1 LKRRKEINVKKE
13 IFNKQN
19 RHWEDTFASK
29 PQMFG
34 TDPSIAAI
42 KAAGIFKNNGVRK
55 ILELGGGQG
64 RDSLYFAQQGFE
76 VTVIEYTAAGIQ
88 AIEERAK
95 ELEVAHLIT
104 TVQHD
109 VRQVFPLEAGR
120 FDACY
125 SHMLYCM
132 ALTTSELAFISAE
145 TNRVLKPGGITIY
158 TARNTDDA
166 DCGTGTHHGEDIYE
180 CGKFIIHFFSKEK
193 VEKLADGF
201 EIISIDNFEEGA
213 LPRKLFFVVQ
223 KKFEDGKADAA
234 KSSC

>member
-1 LKRRKEINVKKE
+1 MKKE

-19 RHWEDTFASK
+19 CHWEDTFARK

-42 KAAGIFKNNGVRK
+42 KAVEIFKNNGVRR

-64 RDSLYFAQQGFE
+64 RDTLYFAQQGFA
-76 VTVIEYTAAGIQ
+76 VTVIEYTVAGIQ
-88 AIEERAK
+88 AIRERAK
-95 ELEVAHLIT
+95 ELEVDYLVT
-104 TVQHD
+104 TLQHD
-109 VRQVFPLEAGR
+109 VRQVFPFATGS

-132 ALTTSELAFISAE
+132 ALTTSELTAISAE
-145 TNRVLKPGGITIY
+145 TNRVLKPGGIAIY

-193 VEKLADGF
+193 VETLAEGF
-201 EIISIDNFEEGA
+201 EIIDIDNFEEGA

-223 KKFEDGKADAA
+223 KKLEDGKADAA

>member
-1 LKRRKEINVKKE
+1 MKKE

-19 RHWEDTFASK
+19 RHWEDTFVSN

-34 TDPSIAAI
+34 TAPSIAAI
-42 KAAGIFKNNGVRK
+42 KAVEIFRNNGVRK

-64 RDSLYFAQQGFE
+64 RDTLYFAQQGFE
-76 VTVIEYTAAGIQ
+76 ITVIEYTASGIK

-95 ELEVAHLIT
+95 ELEVSHLVT

-109 VRQVFPLEAGR
+109 VRQAFPFEAGH
-120 FDACY
+120 FDACF

-132 ALTTSELAFISAE
+132 ALTTLELTFIAGE
-145 TNRVLKPGGITIY
+145 TNRVLKSGGIAIY

-193 VEKLADGF
+193 VETLADGF
-201 EIISIDNFEEGA
+201 EIITIDNFEEGA

-223 KKFEDGKADAA
+223 KKLEDGKVNAA

>member
-1 LKRRKEINVKKE
+1 
-13 IFNKQN
+13 
-19 RHWEDTFASK
+19 
-29 PQMFG
+29 M
-34 TDPSIAAI
+34 
-42 KAAGIFKNNGVRK
+42 
-55 ILELGGGQG
+55 GGGQG
-64 RDSLYFAQQGFE
+64 RDTLYFAQQGLE

-109 VRQVFPLEAGR
+109 VRQVFPFTTER

-132 ALTTSELAFISAE
+132 ALTTSELAFVSAE
-145 TNRVLKPGGITIY
+145 TNRVLKSGGIAIY
-158 TARNTDDA
+158 TARNTEDA
-166 DCGTGTHHGEDIYE
+166 DCGTGIQHGEDIYE

-193 VEKLADGF
+193 VETLADGF
-201 EIISIDNFEEGA
+201 EIITIDNFEEGA

-223 KKFEDGKADAA
+223 KKLENGKADAA
-234 KSSC
+234 NSSC

>member
-1 LKRRKEINVKKE
+1 MKKE

-19 RHWEDTFASK
+19 CHWEDTFASK

-42 KAAGIFKNNGVRK
+42 KAVEIFKNNGVQR

-64 RDSLYFAQQGFE
+64 RDTLYFAQQGFA
-76 VTVIEYTAAGIQ
+76 VTVIEYTVAGIQ
-88 AIEERAK
+88 AIRERAK
-95 ELEVAHLIT
+95 ELEVDHLVT
-104 TVQHD
+104 TLQHD
-109 VRQVFPLEAGR
+109 VRQVFPFATGS

-132 ALTTSELAFISAE
+132 ALTTSELTAISAE
-145 TNRVLKPGGITIY
+145 TNRVLKPAGIAIY

-166 DCGTGTHHGEDIYE
+166 DCGTGTHHGEDIHE
-180 CGKFIIHFFSKEK
+180 CGKFIIHFFNREK

-201 EIISIDNFEEGA
+201 EIIAIDNFEEGA

-223 KKFEDGKADAA
+223 KKLEDGKADATN
-234 KSSC
+234 SSC

>member
-1 LKRRKEINVKKE
+1 MKKE

-19 RHWEDTFASK
+19 YHWEDTFASK

-42 KAAGIFKNNGVRK
+42 KAVEILNNNGVRK

-64 RDSLYFAQQGFE
+64 RDTLYFAQQGFE
-76 VTVIEYTAAGIQ
+76 ITVIEYTAAGIQ

-95 ELEVAHLIT
+95 ELEVSHLVT
-104 TVQHD
+104 PVRHD
-109 VRQVFPLEAGR
+109 VRQAFPFEAEH
-120 FDACY
+120 FDACF

-132 ALTTSELAFISAE
+132 ALTTPELSFISAE
-145 TNRVLKPGGITIY
+145 TSRVLKSGGLAIY

-166 DCGTGTHHGEDIYE
+166 DCGTGTHHGEEIYE

-193 VEKLADGF
+193 VEILADGF

-223 KKFEDGKADAA
+223 KKLKDGKADAV
-234 KSSC
+234 KSPC

>member
-1 LKRRKEINVKKE
+1 VKKE

-19 RHWEDTFASK
+19 CHWEDTFASK

-42 KAAGIFKNNGVRK
+42 KAVEIFRNNGVRK

-64 RDSLYFAQQGFE
+64 RDTLYFAQQGFE
-76 VTVIEYTAAGIQ
+76 ITVIEYTVSGIK

-95 ELEVAHLIT
+95 ELEVSHLVT

-109 VRQVFPLEAGR
+109 VRQAFPFEEEH
-120 FDACY
+120 FDACF

-132 ALTTSELAFISAE
+132 ALTTLELAFISGE
-145 TNRVLKPGGITIY
+145 TNRVLKAQGIAIY
-158 TARNTDDA
+158 TVRNTDDA

-193 VEKLADGF
+193 VETLADGF
-201 EIISIDNFEEGA
+201 EIIGIDNFEEGA

-223 KKFEDGKADAA
+223 KKLEDGKANAA

>member
-1 LKRRKEINVKKE
+1 MKKE

-19 RHWEDTFASK
+19 YHWEDTFASK

-42 KAAGIFKNNGVRK
+42 KAVEIFNNNGVRK

-64 RDSLYFAQQGFE
+64 RDTLYFAQQGFE
-76 VTVIEYTAAGIQ
+76 ITVIEYTAAGIQ
-88 AIEERAK
+88 AIEERAQ
-95 ELEVAHLIT
+95 ELEVSHLVT
-104 TVQHD
+104 TVRHD
-109 VRQVFPLEAGR
+109 VRQAFPFEAEH
-120 FDACY
+120 FDACF

-132 ALTTSELAFISAE
+132 ALTTLELAFISAE
-145 TNRVLKPGGITIY
+145 TNRVLKAEGIAIY

-166 DCGTGTHHGEDIYE
+166 DCGTGIHHGEDIYE

-193 VEKLADGF
+193 VETLAQGF
-201 EIISIDNFEEGA
+201 EIIGIDNFEEGA

-223 KKFEDGKADAA
+223 KKLEDGKANAA